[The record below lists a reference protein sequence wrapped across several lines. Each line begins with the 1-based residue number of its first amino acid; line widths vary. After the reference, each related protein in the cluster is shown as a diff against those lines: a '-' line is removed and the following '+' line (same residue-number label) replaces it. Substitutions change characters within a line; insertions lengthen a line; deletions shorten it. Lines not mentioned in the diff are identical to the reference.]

1 MKFVLL
7 LLAFVSFVMA
17 QNMPEPFGLKL
28 GVSTKEE
35 TLQVIRKEGGRVV
48 DSGYRVIKGDIVNP
62 NVEGIEVKGLPVDG
76 LQNATFWFFE
86 GKLFKIDYTFPLSMS
101 KEEFYVLYEQLQS
114 KYGKPRRFVRPYLA
128 DGVAEWSFGNVNLRL
143 IAPWV
148 SWSMYLIYEH
158 VPLSKRA
165 DQSDQEVFKRE
176 TSKPKR
182 GL

>member
-7 LLAFVSFVMA
+7 LLAFVSFIMA
-17 QNMPEPFGLKL
+17 QNTPEPFGLKL

-35 TLQVIRKEGGRVV
+35 TLQVIKKEGGRVV
-48 DSGYRVIKGDIVNP
+48 DSGYRIIKGDIVNP
-62 NVEGIEVKGLPVDG
+62 NIEGVGVKGLPVDG
-76 LQNATFWFFE
+76 LQSATFWFFE
-86 GKLFKIDYTFPLSMS
+86 GKLFKIDYIFPFNMYSGDF
-101 KEEFYVLYEQLQS
+101 EVLYEHLKL
-114 KYGKPRRFVRPYLA
+114 KYGDPTQVSRGIDENIEWDFGELRITLTDRFF
-128 DGVAEWSFGNVNLRL
+128 ET
-143 IAPWV
+143 I
-148 SWSMYLIYEH
+148 LIYEH

>member
-17 QNMPEPFGLKL
+17 QNTPEPFGLKL

-35 TLQVIRKEGGRVV
+35 TLQVIKKEDGRVV
-48 DSGYRVIKGDIVNP
+48 DSGYRIIKGSIVNP
-62 NVEGIEVKGLPVDG
+62 KVEGIEVEGLPVDD
-76 LQNATFWFFE
+76 LESATFWFFD
-86 GKLFKIDYTFPLSMS
+86 GKLFKIDYTFPLSM
-101 KEEFYVLYEQLQS
+101 EMDEFYVLYEQLQS
-114 KYGKPRRFVRPYLA
+114 KYGKPKRFVRPYLA
-128 DGVAEWSFGNVNLRL
+128 DGFAEWNFGNITLRL
-143 IAPWV
+143 IAPWAFGN
-148 SWSMYLIYEH
+148 MYLIYEH

-165 DQSDQEVFKRE
+165 DQSDQEVFKKE